1 MDVQRV
7 LGEQNHLRTHV
18 KNFGKQFEWFILSR
32 KCVEYNQTR
41 DGKYIYAVCPFDK
54 VVQAPADKS
63 SFTVL
68 GKFMRWQKVEKKGA
82 NPRTVQLFG
91 NGERCFNGPARSAKV
106 RPCPAQDHVAAYYH
120 SYSGYCS
127 TSTSSF

>member
-106 RPCPAQDHVAAYYH
+106 R
-120 SYSGYCS
+120 SLIRI
-127 TSTSSF
+127 TSQQPTIILRGRLL